1 MILEK
6 LIVYSN
12 YENTPRLEIPLAID
26 NFRNTAYIDK
36 DKLLNFLLS
45 IKTDY
50 PESIENG
57 TWALKLNTP
66 NYETGGTSYIQIN
79 NYYIHNI
86 EPLTT
91 IGSFGHS
98 SNNWWLTRYNDDS
111 NTNTLV
117 QTYRLDALI
126 SALQSDANELIFYL
140 NTNYYYPSSSFY
152 SIYGILNTQILVP
165 FGAIINNRSVTI
177 VSDDGLNFSY
187 NGFSSTGYNRMII
200 IPDYLFKPGRNYTIT
215 FFVNASYKVMPTV
228 PGEEI
233 VIPEK
238 FGTLEFN
245 VKLNNEIIAS
255 IPSSTDG
262 DFHSGENTF
271 TLTFS
276 LPKTLPANV
285 VITTKAS

>member
-6 LIVYSN
+6 LVVYSY

-26 NFRNTAYIDK
+26 SFKNTAYIDK

-50 PESIENG
+50 PESIENDA
-57 TWALKLNTP
+57 WYLKLNTP

-86 EPLTT
+86 EPSTAT
-91 IGSFGHS
+91 SYFMHS
-98 SNNWWLTRYNDDS
+98 SNSWWLTRYNDDS

-140 NTNYYYPSSSFY
+140 NTNHYYPSSSFY
-152 SIYGILNTQILVP
+152 SIYGILNTQTPLP
-165 FGAIINNRSVTI
+165 FGTIINSRSITI

-187 NGFSSTGYNRMII
+187 NGLSSQGYNRLII

-215 FFVNASYKVMPTV
+215 FFVNANYIVMPSA

-255 IPSSTDG
+255 ISSSADG

-276 LPKTLPANV
+276 LPKALPANV